1 MQSKPFT
8 KTAVIK
14 AAVFS
19 LLIIIITCYEDEPLN
34 FKEPGQRKDFDYMK
48 WSKVKISAVHDICSL
63 DSSQSE
69 LSYYLPFV
77 RYHDRWKELGKL
89 DFSYTPSQLYGF
101 APLYGS
107 LHEKHLSWIW
117 TIHSGAVLSATMAWK
132 IWNWVKKHP
141 SGRHIVNFSPT

>member
-69 LSYYLPFV
+69 FSYYLPFV

-89 DFSYTPSQLYGF
+89 DFTYTPSKLYGF

-107 LHEKHLSWIW
+107 LHEEGEADFVPLESTRNCLLIVYSAIRIVP
-117 TIHSGAVLSATMAWK
+117 IHMVAPIS
-132 IWNWVKKHP
+132 
-141 SGRHIVNFSPT
+141 F